1 MRRLGPTV
9 ARLHKMRRASMA
21 AMAQID
27 ALGGTSGGGSPG
39 RLQAMAG
46 FGGNPGELSAKTYL
60 PSTLTPHA
68 PLVVVLHGCTQT
80 AAAYDHGSGWSDLAD
95 RHGFALL
102 FPEQTRGNNSNLCF
116 NWFATGDIR
125 RGKGEAAS
133 IAQMVRH
140 AIATHDLDPRR
151 VYINGLSAGG
161 AMTAA
166 MLATYPELF
175 AGGAII
181 AGLPYGVADNVPQ
194 ALERMRG
201 QGMPSR
207 RVLASKIANAS
218 DHDGP
223 WPTLSV
229 WHGTADATV
238 VPANAGIIV
247 DQWRDR
253 VGIEA
258 GGETDRVDGH
268 QRTVWRDG
276 SGKIAIERFDIA
288 GMGHGTPLSTRGA
301 ADCGHAG
308 AHMLEAGICST
319 SRIAGSWGLTAKVA
333 KQATVRAQAVRPV
346 GTVAAPAIASSSKPR
361 ARAAAS
367 APRATGVGAVI
378 EDALRAAGLMR

>member
-9 ARLHKMRRASMA
+9 ARLNKMRRASMA
-21 AMAQID
+21 AMAKID
-27 ALGGTSGGGSPG
+27 SLSGGLGSGATG
-39 RLQAMAG
+39 RLETMTG
-46 FGGNPGELSAKTYL
+46 FGGNPGELIARTYFP
-60 PSTLTPHA
+60 PSLTPGA

-102 FPEQTRGNNSNLCF
+102 FPEQTRANNSNLCF
-116 NWFATGDIR
+116 NWFASGDTR
-125 RGKGEAAS
+125 RGQGEAAS

-140 AIATHDLDPRR
+140 MLASHDLDSSR
-151 VYINGLSAGG
+151 VFINGLSAGG

-181 AGLPYGVADNVPQ
+181 AGLAYGVADNVPQ

-207 RVLASKIANAS
+207 RALASKIANAS
-218 DHDGP
+218 DHARP

-229 WHGTADATV
+229 WHGTADTTV
-238 VPANAGIIV
+238 VPANAAVIV

-253 VGIEA
+253 IGHA
-258 GGETDRVDGH
+258 GTGEIDRVDGH
-268 QRTVWRDG
+268 QRTTWRDA
-276 SGKIAIERFDIA
+276 SGRVLIERFDIA
-288 GMGHGTPLSTRGA
+288 GMGHGTPLSTRGKA
-301 ADCGHAG
+301 ACGKAG

-319 SRIAGSWGLTAKVA
+319 SHIAGSWGLTGKVA
-333 KQATVRAQAVRPV
+333 KQAAVRGEAVRPAV
-346 GTVAAPAIASSSKPR
+346 VAPVKATAAPRPR
-361 ARAAAS
+361 ARPAAT